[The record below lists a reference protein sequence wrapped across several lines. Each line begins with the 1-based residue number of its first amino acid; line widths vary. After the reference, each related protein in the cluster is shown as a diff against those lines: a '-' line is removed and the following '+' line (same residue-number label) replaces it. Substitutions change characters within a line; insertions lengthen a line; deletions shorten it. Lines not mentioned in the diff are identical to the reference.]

1 MFPLVWS
8 AIAARR
14 ASSLVILVLAA
25 LTTIGLTIAPGYA
38 AQATDRATTARI
50 AATPDTQRTVSAHT
64 PVSLEQNASA
74 VLTRFGGTARG
85 ALGLPVDRELVGAEV
100 NDNMRADGRLV
111 AVDLRYRDN
120 VCAELVI
127 TGDCPH
133 ATGDV
138 ILSGQTAS
146 RLGVTVGDTLTY
158 TQVPL
163 RLVGTYRPRN
173 PLAWPWSAGGDAAWT
188 TIDTIAQAHSTVQA
202 TYDVVLGD
210 TVFTRPDDYAAAL
223 QRLNRV
229 PLQVTTTGGALTT
242 RITADRQAIRR
253 GALIAALQLFIIG
266 WVAMAVAAGYAAQER
281 RLDVGQLLLRGA
293 RRWRVLAAAS
303 GQSAAPLLL
312 GVLIGYAATGRAG
325 WPDWRI
331 AAAVAVAGVIAAVL
345 ADWRAT
351 RAPVEQ
357 LLRAVPPR
365 PPKLS
370 VAVVEASVLALTAAS
385 VYQSLSSPDP
395 VGLQLLTPAFLAAS
409 VAILLGRLVAPAAAS
424 LGRSALV
431 AGRLTA
437 SLAALFLARRVS
449 AYRVLPLLA
458 AGGCLFAVAVQD
470 WADAADARHTRSQIE
485 VGGERVLTVAAVART
500 KLISAVHQADPGG
513 HDAMA
518 AVVGTE
524 PSGVPLVAV
533 DSARLSA
540 VVARPL
546 SFDLSVLHPAAPA
559 PITFSA
565 TSLTLTSSVPSR
577 VDVPDLEPRPGVP
590 TVLVHL
596 VALDTGLPVTA
607 TFTADTPTQA
617 VPACRDG
624 CRLASLELAAGPGI
638 DLRELAGD
646 GRPIVTPEMFAD
658 AGRWRTGVG
667 NVATTVSPRSH
678 DGMLALAA
686 VGVGRSRLPTDNA
699 LYVVDA
705 PIPLPAAI
713 AGGAGQLAAPSERGT
728 QTFSPFG
735 DRSVPVDLVDAP
747 LLPYVGTHG
756 IVVDLAYADRVAG
769 AGPHD
774 ERQQVWLAPGAS
786 DDIVDRLRAA
796 GLTILA
802 TDSVARADDRQ
813 ARFGPAA
820 ADRFV
825 LVAGAADLIL
835 AVLALTVVAAVQRRA
850 RNAELRAFRQQG
862 VPAGALRAAGRW
874 SALAPAVLAALTGVL
889 VAAVARLITHSAVP
903 VFTDGWPNPTGPTGA
918 RTLALAA
925 CAVVLLVVFGLG
937 AAFPQYA
944 RRRS

>member
-25 LTTIGLTIAPGYA
+25 LTTIGLSIAPGYA

-50 AATPDTQRTVSAHT
+50 AATPDTQRSVSAHT
-64 PVSLEQNASA
+64 PVSLEQNPAD
-74 VLTRFGGTARG
+74 VLRRFGDEART

-100 NDNMRADGRLV
+100 NDNLRSNDRLV

-127 TGDCPH
+127 AGNCPH

-138 ILSGQTAS
+138 VLSGQTAS
-146 RLGVTVGDTLTY
+146 RLGVTVGDPLTY

-229 PLQVTTTGGALTT
+229 PLQVTTTGGGLTT

-253 GALIAALQLFIIG
+253 GALIAALQLFVIG

-293 RRWRVLAAAS
+293 RRWRVVAGAS

-312 GVLIGYAATGRAG
+312 GVLIGYSATG

-331 AAAVAVAGVIAAVL
+331 AAAVAIAGLIAAVL

-351 RAPVEQ
+351 RTPVEQ
-357 LLRAVPPR
+357 LLRAAPPR

-395 VGLQLLTPAFLAAS
+395 IGLQLLTPAFLAAS
-409 VAILLGRLVAPAAAS
+409 VAILLGRLVAPAAAGV
-424 LGRSALV
+424 GRSALV

-437 SLAALFLARRVS
+437 SLAALFLARRVF

-458 AGGCLFAVAVQD
+458 AGGCLFAVAAQD
-470 WADAADARHTRSQIE
+470 WADAADARHTRSQVE
-485 VGGERVLTVAAVART
+485 VGGQRVLTVGAVART
-500 KLISAVHQADPGG
+500 KLVSAVHQADPGG

-524 PSGVPLVAV
+524 PSGVPLIAV

-546 SFDLSVLHPAAPA
+546 SFDPAALHPAAPA

-565 TSLTLTSSVPSR
+565 TSLALTSSVPSR

-596 VALDTGLPVTA
+596 VALDTGLPLTA

-617 VPACRDG
+617 VPGCHAG
-624 CRLASLELAAGPGI
+624 CRLTSLELAAGPGI
-638 DLRELAGD
+638 DLRELTGD
-646 GRPIVTPEMFAD
+646 GKPVVTPAMFAD

-678 DGMLALAA
+678 DGVLALAA
-686 VGVGRSRLPTDNA
+686 VGVGRSRLPADNA

-735 DRSVPVDLVDAP
+735 DLSVPVDLIDAP
-747 LLPYVGTHG
+747 LLPSVGTHG

-774 ERQQVWLAPGAS
+774 ERQQVWLAPGAP
-786 DDIVDRLRAA
+786 DEVLDRLRAA

-802 TDSVARADDRQ
+802 TDSVAGADARQ

-825 LVAGAADLIL
+825 LLAGAADLIL

-850 RNAELRAFRQQG
+850 RDAELRAFRQQG
-862 VPAGALRAAGRW
+862 VPARALRAAGRW

-925 CAVVLLVVFGLG
+925 CAVLLLVVFGLG

-944 RRRS
+944 RRRA